1 MDILSV
7 ISDIF
12 NNLIRVLMSIQI
24 TDVIDMVLLAVL
36 IFVVIKFM
44 KETRAEQLLKGIA
57 ILVVLFLVVQV
68 CQLKVMSFLFQ
79 NFFQMGILAIV
90 VVFQPELRRMLE
102 KVGTAKVQNIVQ
114 SFDNSGSV
122 GEAQARG
129 RMRKA
134 QPHPHRRAYSH

>member
-1 MDILSV
+1 MNLDILSV

-114 SFDNSGSV
+114 SFDNSGTI
-122 GEAQARG
+122 R
-129 RMRKA
+129 RKTTIVK
-134 QPHPHRRAYSH
+134 